1 MRNISKALLVAV
13 GLLSIGIFSSSSV
26 SANSELVGSFTLA
39 RPIQWKNTM
48 LPAGNYTFRLARTQT
63 DSNLLKVRGEKRA
76 LDIMVFAQS
85 ACETCKSGALNL
97 AMRGGNR
104 VVTSLELPGFH
115 VDFNGSQSP
124 AESER
129 QMGKVSTPAEQVAV
143 HVDSN

>member
-1 MRNISKALLVAV
+1 MRKISKALLVAV

-26 SANSELVGSFTLA
+26 SANNELVGSFTLA
-39 RPIQWKNTM
+39 HPIQWKNTT
-48 LPAGNYTFRLARTQT
+48 LPAGNYTLRMVRTQT
-63 DSNLLKVRGEKRA
+63 DTNLLKVRGEKRA

-85 ACETCKSGALNL
+85 ACETCRNGALNL
-97 AMRGGNR
+97 DNR

-115 VDFNGSQSP
+115 VNFNGSRSA
-124 AESER
+124 AETEK